1 MRSIGPNNARLWVGV
16 CAVYSIRIVLCVCM
30 QAGFCEM
37 RRVPSFGLFEDAS
50 ELSFLG
56 QRISLNVMATACK
69 DDTQPRVQISL
80 GNMGAKRERKKRLA
94 DQRK

>member
-1 MRSIGPNNARLWVGV
+1 MRCILNPYRVVRVW
-16 CAVYSIRIVLCVCM
+16 

-37 RRVPSFGLFEDAS
+37 MRVPSFGLFEDAS

-80 GNMGAKRERKKRLA
+80 GNMGAKRERKKRPLT
-94 DQRK
+94 DPKK